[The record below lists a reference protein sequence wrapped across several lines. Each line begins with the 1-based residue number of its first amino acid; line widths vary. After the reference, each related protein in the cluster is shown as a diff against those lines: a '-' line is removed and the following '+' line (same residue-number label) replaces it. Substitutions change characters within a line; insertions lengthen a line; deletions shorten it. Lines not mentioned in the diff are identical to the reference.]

1 MDSVHVELKASE
13 WLARR
18 DRGDWGEA
26 DEKEFANWQSE
37 STAHR
42 IAVIRLR
49 AIWQQAD
56 RLRALGAGVPH
67 GQVPAAGHLW
77 LSPLSER
84 DRYSS
89 RPGDEREYSDFDDAN
104 DWSRR
109 RRIIASRL
117 VQWRAWAAVILLAIG
132 TAGALY
138 FVADDPNLHRSSI
151 GEVKVVPLDDGSMV
165 TLNTNS
171 VIHVHLTG
179 SERRIDLE
187 RGEAFFEVAKDAR
200 RPFFVNSMGKRV
212 IAVGTQFSVFLGPVD
227 TRIVV
232 TEGQVKVEEIE
243 AGRVVGPSTQ
253 LSAGSVARA
262 GSAAILVKKGSIEEA
277 ETYVSWR
284 AGYITF
290 RDMELHDAVTEFNRY
305 NKKQLVIGDP
315 AVARLRVSGN
325 LRAANVEAFVRVL
338 EQGFPVRAEYEGDR
352 IVLEAK
358 EPR

>member
-1 MDSVHVELKASE
+1 M
-13 WLARR
+13 
-18 DRGDWGEA
+18 
-26 DEKEFANWQSE
+26 
-37 STAHR
+37 
-42 IAVIRLR
+42 
-49 AIWQQAD
+49 
-56 RLRALGAGVPH
+56 
-67 GQVPAAGHLW
+67 
-77 LSPLSER
+77 
-84 DRYSS
+84 
-89 RPGDEREYSDFDDAN
+89 
-104 DWSRR
+104 
-109 RRIIASRL
+109 
-117 VQWRAWAAVILLAIG
+117 
-132 TAGALY
+132 
-138 FVADDPNLHRSSI
+138 
-151 GEVKVVPLDDGSMV
+151 VPLDDGSMV

-212 IAVGTQFSVFLGPVD
+212 IAVGTQFSVFRGPVD

-232 TEGQVKVEEIE
+232 TEGRVKVEEIE
-243 AGRVVGPSTQ
+243 AGSVVGPSTQ
-253 LSAGSVARA
+253 LSAGSVARV
-262 GSAAILVKKGSIEEA
+262 GSAAILVEKGSIEEA

-315 AVARLRVSGN
+315 AVARLRVSGS